1 VQLNKKKLALA
12 AMLIAALVV
21 VTSSVGSARVAS
33 ARVARGGGQ
42 HKRAKRIS
50 TKWSAVPG
58 KVVIRRTSYGI
69 PHILASSFYGAGEG
83 YGFVFAQDDICTMAN
98 DYVTVDAQRSR
109 YFGPTAGYTQ
119 GGNSVSVTNLDS
131 DFFFQQI
138 IDSGTV
144 DKLAN
149 TPPPMGPVNQL
160 HQLAAGYV
168 DGYNRYLRSVGGSSG
183 IPDPRCRG
191 AAWVHP
197 ITLEEVYRRLY
208 QLIELASGDVVIPG
222 IAEAAPPAGG
232 LPVTPTVGATPS
244 PQTTARLLAGKLGHG
259 LLGAIGS
266 NAVAVGRAGTRDH
279 THGLLLGNPHF
290 PWTGPERFYQAQI
303 TVPGQMNVSGA
314 SLFGVPLVLIGHTS
328 TVAWSHTVSTAF
340 RFTPFQLTLVPG
352 LPTEYLYDGHVEKMT
367 SRQVTVHV
375 RQPDGSLQPETRT
388 LYSSRFGPV
397 FNSIEGIPLPWT
409 AATAF
414 ALGDAN
420 ADNVR
425 ILNTFFDFDRA
436 HSVAQMLAIL
446 KRFEGIP
453 WVNTIAADK
462 QGNALYADIGAIP
475 NVPDSLA
482 AKCDTALGAAT
493 YQLLGLPVLDGS
505 RSACN
510 WATDSDAAAPGIF
523 GASHLPHLIRSDYVT
538 NSNDSYWLSNPHQ
551 PLTGFAR
558 IIGSEGTAR
567 SLRTRIGLIMTQARV
582 DGSDGLGP
590 AGFTLKD
597 MENMVFSDRQYAGE
611 LWRDPLVTLCRG
623 LSGGLAPTTSG
634 APVAVGDACDV
645 LARWD
650 LHENLDSQGA
660 VLFRRFVD
668 HVMADK
674 TSPFAQPFSASDP
687 VHTPSGLNTGDPQV
701 STALGDA
708 IQDLEGAGI
717 PLDASPRQEQYVSVD
732 EQLPF
737 DNAPPTAPV
746 GGTHI
751 PVHGGVGDPNGEFN
765 AIYAPFIAGKGYA
778 PVYFG
783 SSFVQAI
790 TWNKGPCPVGGTIL
804 TYSLSDST
812 ASSHHSDQTR
822 LFSNHQW
829 VTDRF
834 CPAAVLARTQSRTVL
849 PDDSP
854 AGGVCPS
861 PTGAQSGTR
870 LGPLSLGLTRRRAR
884 MKLSRVASRSHR
896 WTDYF
901 CVGGGGIRVGY
912 GRRSQLRSL
921 PGRPLSLTNRIVWMT
936 TANRHYRLD
945 GLAPGARFSSARH
958 LHPRGP
964 IAVGRAKW
972 YLVPD
977 GPATGLLEVA
987 RGRIS
992 GIGIALRRPIGLRGA
1007 LVSGPRLCTPRR

>member
-1 VQLNKKKLALA
+1 VHLVDKKLAAGLA
-12 AMLIAALVV
+12 VASIAALAV
-21 VTSSVGSARVAS
+21 VTSGAGSAKE
-33 ARVARGGGQ
+33 VARARHHRPGP
-42 HKRAKRIS
+42 KPIS

-58 KVVIRRTSYGI
+58 KVIIRRTSYGI
-69 PHILASSFYGAGEG
+69 PHILAQTFYGAGEG
-83 YGFVFAQDDICTMAN
+83 YGFAFAQDDICTMAN

-109 YFGPTAGYTQ
+109 YFGPDATYTQ
-119 GGNSVSVTNLDS
+119 GGNSVTVSNLDS

-138 IDSGTV
+138 IDSGVV
-144 DKLAN
+144 DKLAA
-149 TPPPMGPVNQL
+149 TPPPMGPVSQL
-160 HQLAAGYV
+160 RRLAAGYV
-168 DGYNRYLRSVGGSSG
+168 DGYNRYLRSVGGSAG

-222 IAEAAPPAGG
+222 IAESAPPTPA
-232 LPVTPTVGATPS
+232 LPGTTSAATSAS
-244 PQTTARLLAGKLGHG
+244 PQATAKLLAGKLGHG
-259 LLGAIGS
+259 VLGGIGS

-279 THGLLLGNPHF
+279 THGMLLGNPHF

-314 SLFGVPLVLIGHTS
+314 SLLGVPLVLIGHTD
-328 TVAWSHTVSTAF
+328 TMAWSHTVSTAF

-352 LPTEYLYDGHVEKMT
+352 VPTEYLYDGQPQKM
-367 SRQVTVHV
+367 SARQVTVQV
-375 RQPDGSLQPETRT
+375 RQADGSLQPQTRT
-388 LYSSRFGPV
+388 LYSTRFGPV

-420 ADNVR
+420 AGNVR

-446 KRFEGIP
+446 ERYEGIP

-462 QGNALYADIGAIP
+462 QGNAMYADIGTVP

-482 AKCDTALGAAT
+482 SKCDTALGAAT
-493 YQLLGLPVLDGS
+493 FKLLGLPILDGS

-510 WATDSDAAAPGIF
+510 WATDADAAAPGIF
-523 GASHLPHLIRSDYVT
+523 GPSHLPHLIRSDYVT

-558 IIGSEGTAR
+558 IIGDEGTAR

-590 AGFTLKD
+590 AGFTLRN

-611 LWRDPLVTLCRG
+611 LWRDPLVSLCRG
-623 LSGGLAPTTSG
+623 LPGGLAPTSSG
-634 APVAVGDACDV
+634 APVAVGDACNV
-645 LARWD
+645 LASWD
-650 LHENLDSQGA
+650 LHENLDSHGA

-668 HVMADK
+668 HAMGDEL
-674 TSPFAQPFSASDP
+674 SPFSQPFNAGDP
-687 VHTPSGLNTGDPQV
+687 VHTPSGLNTNDPEV
-701 STALGDA
+701 SVALGDA
-708 IQDLEGAGI
+708 IQDLENAKI
-717 PLDASPRQEQYVSVD
+717 PLNASPGQEQYVATN

-746 GGTHI
+746 AGPRI
-751 PVHGGVGDPNGEFN
+751 PIHGGVGDPNGEFN
-765 AIYAPFIAGKGYA
+765 AIYAPFITGKGYA

-790 TWNKGPCPVGGTIL
+790 TWNKGPCPVGATIL
-804 TYSLSDST
+804 TYSESDST
-812 ASSHHSDQTR
+812 ASRHHTDQTR

-834 CPAAVLARTQSRTVL
+834 CPSAVLGDTKSTTVL
-849 PDDSP
+849 RDDS
-854 AGGVCPS
+854 
-861 PTGAQSGTR
+861 
-870 LGPLSLGLTRRRAR
+870 
-884 MKLSRVASRSHR
+884 
-896 WTDYF
+896 
-901 CVGGGGIRVGY
+901 
-912 GRRSQLRSL
+912 
-921 PGRPLSLTNRIVWMT
+921 
-936 TANRHYRLD
+936 RH
-945 GLAPGARFSSARH
+945 
-958 LHPRGP
+958 
-964 IAVGRAKW
+964 
-972 YLVPD
+972 
-977 GPATGLLEVA
+977 
-987 RGRIS
+987 
-992 GIGIALRRPIGLRGA
+992 
-1007 LVSGPRLCTPRR
+1007 